1 MTSFVAKISDNNAP
15 SLALF
20 KSLGYYVECEE
31 PAFNEIHL
39 RYDVPEGGVHL
50 TARYDVLPWAL
61 PIDGGASASAELP
74 ADEGATAAGAGAS
87 LVAAAAAPAP
97 APAPAGGSAL

>member
-1 MTSFVAKISDNNAP
+1 MTSFVAKISDNNTP

-50 TARYDVLPWAL
+50 TARYDVLFHGHCQL
-61 PIDGGASASAELP
+61 M
-74 ADEGATAAGAGAS
+74 EG
-87 LVAAAAAPAP
+87 PAP
-97 APAPAGGSAL
+97 PQSCPLMRGRQQQAQAHPW